1 MINVNYWLFQQ
12 INQLATHHDWID
24 DIMEFC
30 AQDIVFVMIAILGIL
45 WLTGRKDNQKAV
57 FFASL
62 ATCVALAVGAMIIS
76 PAVHHPRPFATH
88 QVHQLVAHAAD
99 NSFPSDHSTLAFSI
113 ALSVLLVK
121 RRMGIMLL
129 GLAVITGFSR
139 VYVGVHYPADIA
151 GAAVLSLI
159 VSVAIYLLRDRL
171 DVIPEYLIRLYS
183 RLFRRSAQS

>member
-1 MINVNYWLFQQ
+1 MNFCLFQQ
-12 INQLATHHDWID
+12 INQLATRYDWMD

-45 WLTGRKDNQKAV
+45 WLTGKKNNQKAV
-57 FFASL
+57 FFAAL
-62 ATCVALAVGAMIIS
+62 TACVALAIGSMLIS

-99 NSFPSDHSTLAFSI
+99 NSFPSDHATFAFAI
-113 ALSVLLVK
+113 AFSVLLVK
-121 RRMGIMLL
+121 RRIGILLL

-151 GAAVLSLI
+151 GAAILSLLA
-159 VSVAIYLLRDRL
+159 SVAVYLLRNRL
-171 DVIPEYLIRLYS
+171 DAIPEYFIRLYG
-183 RLFRRSAQS
+183 RLFRRSVQS